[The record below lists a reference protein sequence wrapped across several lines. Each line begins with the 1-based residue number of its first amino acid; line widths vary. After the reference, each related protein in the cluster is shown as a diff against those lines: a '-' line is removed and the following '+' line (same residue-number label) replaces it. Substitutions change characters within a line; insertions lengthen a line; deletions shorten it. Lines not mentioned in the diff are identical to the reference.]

1 MPGKASDKEHC
12 HTLNEYICKTRM
24 HSSRMHTIRC
34 LSPCLVL
41 KDGARALYMTPFSN
55 RMTDSHVGEGGLSRG
70 CLPGGYTPLP
80 RGQTD
85 TCKNITFPQLL
96 LRTVNITYWKMFR
109 SFSILKNI
117 ACHNCVNLTTNGNVP
132 RGKSIYIITRR
143 HFIRMPTACLCGVFV
158 VNVCREG
165 GTCVVRSKMNKFE
178 HVWAAGPCMEGGT
191 DTRALY
197 RVVWRGGG

>member
-1 MPGKASDKEHC
+1 MS
-12 HTLNEYICKTRM
+12 
-24 HSSRMHTIRC
+24 
-34 LSPCLVL
+34 
-41 KDGARALYMTPFSN
+41 GA
-55 RMTDSHVGEGGLSRG
+55 GLPRG
-70 CLPGGYTPLP
+70 CLPGGIHPP
-80 RGQTD
+80 CGQTD
-85 TCKNITFPQLL
+85 TCENITFPQLL

-132 RGKSIYIITRR
+132 RGKSIHIITKR
-143 HFIRMPTACLCGVFV
+143 HFIRMPTARLCGVFV

-178 HVWAAGPCMEGGT
+178 LVWGGKGPCMEGGT

-197 RVVWRGGG
+197 RVVWGGGWLSLVLREGARALYMTPFSNRMTDTTENITFPQFLWRAIKCCV